1 MLYLI
6 MRTLTVEVPDQIASI
21 LESMSKSGKNQVIAL
36 AALMADSKSISLS
49 DIFAKVDKRMNE
61 LGLTEKEIEAMIND
75 VS

>member
-1 MLYLI
+1 MLYLN

>member
-1 MLYLI
+1 